1 MIINASP
8 LILFGKINRLD
19 ILKDIYKTIEIT
31 GSVYDEVVVKGIE
44 KNYVDAYIIKDS
56 VEDNSIKILTLNDK
70 SIEIAKK
77 LQVIYS
83 IDIGESDTIA
93 LAFQLGRKEIIID
106 EISARESAK
115 SLGIKPIGS
124 LRVLLIAYKND
135 LISRKEVDELL
146 TQMINSKYRLSPNV
160 LNEFWNLFE
169 KMKR

>member
-93 LAFQLGRKEIIID
+93 LAFQLGRKEVIID

-124 LRVLLIAYKND
+124 LIAYKND

>member
-1 MIINASP
+1 LIINASP

-93 LAFQLGRKEIIID
+93 LAFQLGRKEVIID
-106 EISARESAK
+106 EISARESA
-115 SLGIKPIGS
+115 LQQARG
-124 LRVLLIAYKND
+124 R
-135 LISRKEVDELL
+135 
-146 TQMINSKYRLSPNV
+146 
-160 LNEFWNLFE
+160 
-169 KMKR
+169 